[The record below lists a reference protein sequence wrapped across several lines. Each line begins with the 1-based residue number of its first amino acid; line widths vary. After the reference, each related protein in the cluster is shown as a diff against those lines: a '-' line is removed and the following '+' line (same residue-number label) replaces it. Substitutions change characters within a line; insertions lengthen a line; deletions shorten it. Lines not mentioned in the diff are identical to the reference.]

1 MALFSVFQ
9 LNSRM
14 LLFLHRLVPDCL
26 YMFINIKKIT
36 IAKMI
41 LKYFSYQVCVVRP
54 HNLRE
59 KINTRAGHCTE
70 DGSESQRSALGQDNS
85 IA

>member
-1 MALFSVFQ
+1 
-9 LNSRM
+9 M
-14 LLFLHRLVPDCL
+14 LLFLHRCVPDCL
-26 YMFINIKKIT
+26 YMFINKKIM
-36 IAKMI
+36 IAKMV
-41 LKYFSYQVCVVRP
+41 LRYFSYQVCVVHP

-85 IA
+85 VA